1 VSQGREL
8 AVCALD
14 GDATLSAATSTS
26 SADPGVFVIPRSQKL
41 GQSSPRAVRRSGQH
55 PLNFSPPPGGPAYP
69 HTAQKA
75 ASAGY
80 LKGGAAFR
88 GDYARERGH
97 NSDGARWRASR
108 SCAPSNAD
116 IASLKHAFARRLD
129 QDFETCH
136 RPKRFQPRST
146 RGAPP
151 LHPCDSTMSNK
162 RLVPTGKAPH
172 QALPPSPWRLPG
184 ASRRLE
190 TGGKVHQNP
199 TTQHAAAAAAVPIR
213 HQHGIGQVGTD
224 ERNSSAGPAP
234 LSLASPRGAQTSSN
248 LLGDHQD
255 PPTQPRMGAAAGAMA
270 PHRVLVGVGTDGMAS
285 SESAPAPKRK
295 PKPAILRRTPA
306 FP

>member
-1 VSQGREL
+1 MSQGREL

-41 GQSSPRAVRRSGQH
+41 GQSSPRAVRRAGQH

-97 NSDGARWRASR
+97 NSVGARRRASR
-108 SCAPSNAD
+108 SCAPCNAD
-116 IASLKHAFARRLD
+116 IAGLKHAFARRLD

-146 RGAPP
+146 RGAPL
-151 LHPCDSTMSNK
+151 LHPSDSTMSNT
-162 RLVPTGKAPH
+162 RLVPTENAPH
-172 QALPPSPWRLPG
+172 QALPPSPG
-184 ASRRLE
+184 GVE
-190 TGGKVHQNP
+190 T
-199 TTQHAAAAAAVPIR
+199 A
-213 HQHGIGQVGTD
+213 
-224 ERNSSAGPAP
+224 
-234 LSLASPRGAQTSSN
+234 
-248 LLGDHQD
+248 
-255 PPTQPRMGAAAGAMA
+255 
-270 PHRVLVGVGTDGMAS
+270 
-285 SESAPAPKRK
+285 
-295 PKPAILRRTPA
+295 
-306 FP
+306 